1 MYSRPAWPD
10 ATAVHAALAPAHAV
24 IEDRRTLY
32 HLGHELLAPAH
43 EPVPAAQLD
52 NPLFRFRIGEALAG
66 RLPFTADVA
75 DDLGPIATELP
86 AGPVPIRVATGSAAN
101 DVMADALRVIHTQ
114 SLSGGRPPRLLTGD
128 DEALATVAA
137 GLRKVREVSPAL
149 ADDLLAHVGLLVI
162 LDPATS
168 GGLISASSRL
178 FPGLILID
186 RPSSA
191 YDVAEAIIH
200 EGAHVKLFD
209 FAITRNFLGIDV
221 AAGRA
226 FRPSWSS
233 AVWQVEQVMAAFHA
247 YTCLAQFADDVA
259 ARGELDE
266 LGPDSLLSFARTRA
280 TEIGRWLLG
289 EEDALEIDARWLL
302 HTLMCDDSGPEQP
315 SPVTRPALNGHY
327 TLDPLVRLARTEA
340 TGRVLAGR
348 PGDPPELHWLD
359 GEAAELVVELSQA
372 PTGKSLSE
380 IGAGRAAVLGALAE
394 ATLVRVAPREGV
406 LSSSDGKCTSE
417 GN

>member
-1 MYSRPAWPD
+1 MSRPAWPD
-10 ATAVHAALAPAHAV
+10 ATAVHAALAPAGAV
-24 IEDRRTLY
+24 IEERRALY
-32 HLGHELLAPAH
+32 RLGLELLAPGH
-43 EPVPAAQLD
+43 EPVPVTQLD

-66 RLPFTADVA
+66 RMPFDPRID
-75 DDLGPIATELP
+75 DDLGARTTELP
-86 AGPVPIRVATGSAAN
+86 AGPFTIRVVTGTDDRLAGA
-101 DVMADALRVIHTQ
+101 MRVIQTQ
-114 SLSGGRPPRLLTGD
+114 SLPGRRPPQPLTGD

-149 ADDLLAHVGLLVI
+149 ADDLLAHVGLLVV

-191 YDVAEAIIH
+191 YAVAEAVVH

-209 FAITRNFLGIDV
+209 LAITRNFLGADV
-221 AAGRA
+221 AAGRE
-226 FRPSWSS
+226 FRPSWSV
-233 AVWQVEQVMAAFHA
+233 AVWPVEQVMAAFHA

-259 ARGELDE
+259 RRGEMGE
-266 LGPDSLLSFARTRA
+266 LGPDSLLTRARERA

-289 EEDALEIDARWLL
+289 EQDALESDARWLL
-302 HTLMCDDSGPEQP
+302 HTLLGDGGEPEPP
-315 SPVTRPALNGHY
+315 SPVTRSICDGHY
-327 TLDPLVRLARTEA
+327 TLDPMVRLARIES

-348 PGDPPELHWLD
+348 PGTPPELHWLD
-359 GEAAELVVELSQA
+359 GEAAELVVELSRA
-372 PTGKSLSE
+372 PAGRSLSE

-394 ATLVRVAPREGV
+394 ATLVRATPRGGV
-406 LSSSDGKCTSE
+406 LSSSDGTGTSE
-417 GN
+417 GT

>member
-1 MYSRPAWPD
+1 M
-10 ATAVHAALAPAHAV
+10 HAALAPAHAV
-24 IEDRRTLY
+24 IEERRALY
-32 HLGHELLAPAH
+32 RMGLELLSPGH
-43 EPVPAAQLD
+43 EPVPVAQLD

-66 RLPFTADVA
+66 RLPFTDAD
-75 DDLGPIATELP
+75 DDLGPITTELS
-86 AGPVPIRVATGSAAN
+86 AGPVSIRVATGAGAN
-101 DVMADALRVIHTQ
+101 DVMADAMRVIQTQ
-114 SLSGGRPPRLLTGD
+114 SLPGRRPPRLLTGD
-128 DEALATVAA
+128 DEALATVEA

-209 FAITRNFLGIDV
+209 FAITRSFLGADV
-221 AAGRA
+221 AEGRV

-233 AVWQVEQVMAAFHA
+233 AVWPVEQVVAAFHA
-247 YTCLAQFADDVA
+247 YTCLAQFAEDVER
-259 ARGELDE
+259 RGETPE
-266 LGPDSLLSFARTRA
+266 LGPNSLLSRARERA

-289 EEDALEIDARWLL
+289 EEDALEFDAKWLL
-302 HTLMCDDSGPEQP
+302 RTLMCDGTGPEP
-315 SPVTRPALNGHY
+315 LSSVTRPVPPGHY
-327 TLDPLVRLARTEA
+327 ALDPLLRLARMES

-348 PGDPPELHWLD
+348 PGNPPELHWLD
-359 GEAAELVVELSQA
+359 GEAADLAVEIGQA
-372 PTGKSLSE
+372 PAGKSLPE
-380 IGAGRAAVLGALAE
+380 IGAERAAVLAALVE
-394 ATLVRVAPREGV
+394 ATLVRATPRGRV
-406 LSSSDGKCTSE
+406 LSSSDGTHASE